1 MLEIIGYIT
10 WVLIT
15 LSFTIM
21 PFIIGC
27 LVGFK
32 GGFGRINAFIS
43 SVCIFIAAVSW
54 YFIFTSLSVSI
65 N

>member
-1 MLEIIGYIT
+1 MLETIGYII
-10 WVLIT
+10 WILIT

-32 GGFGRINAFIS
+32 GGFGRINALLS
-43 SVCIFIAAVSW
+43 SVSIFFAAVNW
-54 YFIFTSLSVSI
+54 YFIFKL
-65 N
+65 

>member
-1 MLEIIGYIT
+1 MLETIGFILFIWLT
-10 WVLIT
+10 
-15 LSFTIM
+15 SCFTVT
-21 PFIIGC
+21 PFVIGC

-54 YFIFTSLSVSI
+54 YFIFT
-65 N
+65 